1 MADQTANDIL
11 NHLVGRVY
19 RSLLQY
25 SVECWP
31 WTTLTETVGSAAP
44 EQQALEQMAARQK
57 SFVARLVELLT
68 DRGENVDFGGFPDN
82 SELHYV
88 SLDFLLGKL
97 VADEQQLVA
106 ELEAALGGLHND
118 QEAAALVSELLTAE
132 QANIARLREL
142 TAKAPAGV

>member
-1 MADQTANDIL
+1 MAEQTANEIL
-11 NHLVGRVY
+11 SHVLRRVH

-31 WTTLTETVGSAAP
+31 WTTLSEAAGSAAP
-44 EQQALEQMAARQK
+44 EQQAVDQIAARQRT
-57 SFVARLVELLT
+57 FIGRLVELLT
-68 DRGENVDFGGFPDN
+68 SRGEVVDFGNYPDN

-97 VADEQQLVA
+97 IADEQHLVGD
-106 ELEAALGGLHND
+106 LEAAQGGLHHD
-118 QEAAALVSELLTAE
+118 PEAATLVSELLAAE

-142 TAKAPAGV
+142 AAKSPIAV